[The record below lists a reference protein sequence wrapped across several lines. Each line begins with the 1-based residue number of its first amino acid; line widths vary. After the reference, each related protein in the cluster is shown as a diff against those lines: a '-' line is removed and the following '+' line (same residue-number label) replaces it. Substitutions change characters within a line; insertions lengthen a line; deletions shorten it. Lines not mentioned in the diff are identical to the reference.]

1 MKSKRSGRRCAL
13 KRAAALAVLLLAG
26 VVFVAAQTP
35 DEGES
40 SESLAKATQN
50 PVASLISVPFQNN
63 INFAAGP
70 YGRVQNVL
78 NIQPVIPMEL
88 SDSWN
93 LITRIIIPIIEQPQI
108 ATPSLGTS
116 GFGDL
121 NPTFFFSP
129 AKVHK
134 LIWGLG
140 PTFSLRTETN
150 STLGNGKWGAGPALV
165 ALVQPKEWTIGF
177 LANNIW
183 SFAGDKNSPSVKAF
197 LLQYFVNYNFKKG
210 WYLTSSP
217 ILTASWNAPSGTGN
231 QWVVPFGGGFGRI
244 FRMGKQPVNGS
255 LTAYYSSIRPDF
267 YPAWSVRFQVALLY
281 PKPK

>member
-1 MKSKRSGRRCAL
+1 MKRFP
-13 KRAAALAVLLLAG
+13 ALATLALAAVLPLM
-26 VVFVAAQTP
+26 AQTTD
-35 DEGES
+35 DEGS

-78 NIQPVIPMEL
+78 NIQPVIPAEL
-88 SDSWN
+88 TDSWN
-93 LITRIIIPIIEQPQI
+93 LITRIIIPFIEQPQI
-108 ATPSLGTS
+108 ATPSLGIS
-116 GFGDL
+116 GFGDV

-129 AKVHK
+129 SKVSK
-134 LIWGLG
+134 LIWGIG

-150 STLGNGKWGAGPALV
+150 SVLGNGKWGAGPAFV
-165 ALVQPKEWTIGF
+165 ALVQPKEWTIGA

-210 WYLTSSP
+210 WYLTTSP
-217 ILTASWNAPSGTGN
+217 ILTASWNSPSGN

-244 FRMGKQPVNGS
+244 FRLGKQPVNGS
-255 LTAYYSSIRPDF
+255 LTAYYSSVRPDF
-267 YPAWSVRFQVALLY
+267 YPAWSVRFQIALLY

>member
-1 MKSKRSGRRCAL
+1 MSCWWPRMRSRVLEPAMKRFAT
-13 KRAAALAVLLLAG
+13 LALLALTSA
-26 VVFVAAQTP
+26 VFIAAQTT
-35 DEGES
+35 DDQGS

-63 INFAAGP
+63 FNFASGP

-88 SDSWN
+88 NDSWN
-93 LITRIIIPIIEQPQI
+93 LITRVIIPVIDQPQI

-116 GFGDL
+116 GFGDV

-150 STLGNGKWGAGPALV
+150 SALGNGKWGAGPAFV
-165 ALVQPKEWTIGF
+165 ALVQPKEWTIGA
-177 LANNIW
+177 LVNNIW
-183 SFAGDKNSPSVKAF
+183 SFAGDKDSPSVKAF
-197 LLQYFVNYNFKKG
+197 L
-210 WYLTSSP
+210 
-217 ILTASWNAPSGTGN
+217 
-231 QWVVPFGGGFGRI
+231 
-244 FRMGKQPVNGS
+244 
-255 LTAYYSSIRPDF
+255 
-267 YPAWSVRFQVALLY
+267 
-281 PKPK
+281 

>member
-1 MKSKRSGRRCAL
+1 MKRFPAL
-13 KRAAALAVLLLAG
+13 AALALAG
-26 VVFVAAQTP
+26 VSALMAQTTD
-35 DEGES
+35 DEGS
-40 SESLAKATQN
+40 TESLAKATQN

-63 INFAAGP
+63 TNFAAGP

-78 NIQPVIPMEL
+78 NVQPVIPMEL
-88 SDSWN
+88 NDDWN
-93 LITRIIIPIIEQPQI
+93 LITRVIVPIIDQPQI

-116 GFGDL
+116 GFGDV

-129 AKVHK
+129 GKVEK
-134 LIWGLG
+134 LIWGFG

-150 STLGNGKWGAGPALV
+150 SVLGNGKWGAGPAFV
-165 ALVQPKEWTIGF
+165 ALVQPKEWTIGV
-177 LANNIW
+177 LVNNIW

-217 ILTASWNAPSGTGN
+217 ILTANWNSRSGN

-244 FRMGKQPVNGS
+244 FRLGKQPINGS
-255 LTAYYSSIRPDF
+255 LTAYYNSVRPDPSA
-267 YPAWSVRFQVALLY
+267 YPAWSVRLQIALLY

>member
-1 MKSKRSGRRCAL
+1 MKALVAMKRSPV
-13 KRAAALAVLLLAG
+13 LATLAMTG
-26 VVFVAAQTP
+26 VVALMAQTP
-35 DEGES
+35 DDEGS

-93 LITRIIIPIIEQPQI
+93 LITRVIIPIIDQPQI
-108 ATPSLGTS
+108 STPSLGTN
-116 GFGDL
+116 GFGDV

-129 AKVHK
+129 SKVHK
-134 LIWGLG
+134 LIRGIG

-150 STLGNGKWGAGPALV
+150 SALGNGKWGAGPAVV
-165 ALVQPKEWTIGF
+165 ALVQPKQWTIGA

-210 WYLTSSP
+210 WYLTTSP
-217 ILTASWNAPSGTGN
+217 ILTASWNAPSGN

-244 FRMGKQPVNGS
+244 FRLGRQPVNGS

-267 YPAWSVRFQVALLY
+267 YPAWSVRFQIALLY